1 MDNSTDTI
9 PSDSIHPDLVVIPD
23 HQNGH
28 LHPRKKQWCFTLFYV
43 EEGVDLCFPDELP
56 SYCTYLVC
64 QRESCPETRRTH
76 VQGFICFSLAV
87 RFTRAKSL
95 VGNLFRTANSPRMAY
110 IRGSVNDNVVYC
122 TKSES
127 RVPGTQPLELGE
139 RPSDRGRPE
148 KGKATKLA
156 RELIRA
162 RKYAVEVLM
171 EDEAQDAWGIA
182 LRSSKAW
189 DSLVAQLSPHR
200 DRMVSPT
207 VS

>member
-28 LHPRKKQWCFTLFYV
+28 LHLRKKQWCFTLFYV

-56 SYCTYLVC
+56 SSCTYLVC

-95 VGNLFRTANSPRMAY
+95 VGNLFRTANSPLTAPRIVAHMSSMRLRVQLLFPSYPMTCTVAVQRYSY
-110 IRGSVNDNVVYC
+110 IRTHPIRLFYRDWE
-122 TKSES
+122 TDRKSTRLNSSHRSLS
-127 RVPGTQPLELGE
+127 RM
-139 RPSDRGRPE
+139 PSS
-148 KGKATKLA
+148 A
-156 RELIRA
+156 
-162 RKYAVEVLM
+162 
-171 EDEAQDAWGIA
+171 
-182 LRSSKAW
+182 
-189 DSLVAQLSPHR
+189 
-200 DRMVSPT
+200 
-207 VS
+207 